1 MWKAKEVYTRRSLK
15 QRNGR
20 RRARR
25 ELDQSFKIGSNA
37 VNGRERRS
45 FLFFFFLSLYDT
57 RMHAS
62 SVEKGRI
69 QKRPCR
75 VSLEKRVWTYLPLST
90 LGPIDD
96 PATPRAISPRTVYA
110 SVLSGSRRPPPITRM
125 TSREDPPREGS
136 D

>member
-1 MWKAKEVYTRRSLK
+1 MESKGGIHASLVETK
-15 QRNGR
+15 KWPKKSSS
-20 RRARR
+20 RARSIVQNR
-25 ELDQSFKIGSNA
+25 F
-37 VNGRERRS
+37 ERGEWKRKEILS
-45 FLFFFFLSLYDT
+45 FFFFLSLYDT